1 VIRRLAPAT
10 VVVLVLLGA
19 WEAVVRAGL
28 VDPLVLPA
36 PTNVAQ
42 SLVDDFHLLAPDLW
56 TTTVEAVAG
65 LAAAVVV
72 GSAIAIAMHLWVP
85 ARQALHPLVVGSQAL
100 PIPVLAA
107 PLVLLLGFGLA
118 PKVVIIALI
127 CFFPVTV
134 NLYDGLRSV
143 DADQR
148 KLLRSLDASRARTL
162 WLLELPS
169 AMPQAFTGLRI
180 GAAVSVIGAVFAE
193 WSGSE
198 SGLGHSVLISSG
210 QLESGRTFAA
220 TVLLFALAIAFYG
233 VFALAERRWLGWAP
247 RTDPGGS

>member
-1 VIRRLAPAT
+1 
-10 VVVLVLLGA
+10 
-19 WEAVVRAGL
+19 
-28 VDPLVLPA
+28 VDPLILPA
-36 PTNVAQ
+36 PTSVAS
-42 SLVDDFHLLAPDLW
+42 SLVHDFHLLGPDLW
-56 TTTVEAVAG
+56 MTALEALAG
-65 LAAAVVV
+65 LAAAVLV
-72 GSAIAIAMHLWVP
+72 GAATAVAMHLFP
-85 ARQALHPLVVGSQAL
+85 LARRALHPLVVGSQAL

-118 PKVVIIALI
+118 PKVVIIALV

-143 DADQR
+143 DAEQR
-148 KLLRSLDASRARTL
+148 KLLRSLHASRAQTL

-169 AMPQAFTGLRI
+169 ALPQALTGLRI

-198 SGLGHSVLISSG
+198 NGLGHSVLISSG
-210 QLESGRTFAA
+210 QLEPERTFAA

-233 VFALAERRWLGWAP
+233 AFALAERRWLTWAP
-247 RTDPGGS
+247 RTDHGGS

>member
-1 VIRRLAPAT
+1 MLA
-10 VVVLVLLGA
+10 VVVILVLLGA
-19 WEAVVRAGL
+19 WEAVVRTGL
-28 VDPLVLPA
+28 VDSLILPA
-36 PTNVAQ
+36 PTAVAEA
-42 SLVDDFHLLAPDLW
+42 LVRDFDLLGPDLW
-56 TTTVEAVAG
+56 TTTVEAVVG
-65 LAAAVVV
+65 LAAAVLV
-72 GSAIAIAMHLWVP
+72 GAAAAIAMHLWPPV
-85 ARQALHPLVVGSQAL
+85 RRALHPLVVGSQAL

-118 PKVVIIALI
+118 PKVVIIALV

-134 NLYDGLRSV
+134 NLYDGLRAT
-143 DADQR
+143 DAEQR
-148 KLLRSLDASRARTL
+148 KLLRSLHASRWQTL
-162 WLLELPS
+162 RLLELPS

-198 SGLGHSVLISSG
+198 NGLGHSVLISSG
-210 QLESGRTFAA
+210 QLEPERTFAA

-233 VFALAERRWLGWAP
+233 AFALAERRWLTWAP